1 MREFFLR
8 ILGLGTPAGERL
20 AEGRLFFVRAW
31 PLWLAVLAVA
41 GIVAWTVFFYNREG
55 ERARAIQRAVMAGL
69 RVAAIL
75 VLLLVFFQPM
85 LALSREETT
94 QSVVALL
101 IDRSRSMGIHDRW
114 QSDEARQRM
123 VRAVGAADGD
133 RLSRAEALDRILR
146 RPDVNLVRRL
156 RQRHQVRAYGFGSD
170 VRALTGEVAGTL
182 AQDAS
187 PSATE
192 PATAVQSTAPPATL
206 DKPDPALAEAT
217 KLGEALDRTLSDM
230 AGQPAAGIV
239 LFSDGAHNL
248 GEDPVAVARKA
259 AARGVPI
266 YTVGLG
272 ESQPPRDL
280 AITSMLVDDVVRKG
294 DEVTVSVALKQRGY
308 DGHSVPLT
316 LRQDGRVLAQT
327 TLRFKPG
334 STRQEAALTFTP
346 MIPGQYTLSV
356 AVPVQPDELSHTNNT
371 REVPI
376 RVVDKKLRILYLESG
391 PRWEYRYL
399 KNAILRDPTIQFSC
413 MLLDSD
419 ASLGGEGNVPIY
431 GFPTNRDD
439 LFKFDIVIL
448 GDVAREHISLTQL
461 QVLKAFVQDRG
472 GSLVVIAGERA
483 MPWEYRGTPLEELLP
498 VVLPDQ
504 REDFVTEEPFRPML
518 TAAGRKHPMMLIAD
532 RPEASAALWA
542 QLPGM
547 YWCGVVPRAKPGA
560 TVLAVHP
567 TRSNADGKLP
577 LMATQKTGE
586 GTCFLSL
593 VDSTW
598 LWRYRRGD
606 KYFYRFWGQVL
617 RSMTPHELPGEN
629 RFAKLTTD
637 RTTYALGEPIV
648 LRARLLTSSFHP
660 VRDPSV
666 PVEVVRDDGTVLA
679 VKLQSVP
686 GTPGIYEAEW
696 LPQRPGRYR
705 ASIRPTGGTTRVSTQ
720 FAVEESQLE
729 YESPEQNRALL
740 KQVAAISGGAYVQ
753 PDEVAKLPERI
764 RDRSTVTRS
773 RVEHELWD
781 TPLPLALFT
790 LFIVGE
796 WVLRKRRGLL

>member
-20 AEGRLFFVRAW
+20 ADGRLFFVRAW

-41 GIVAWTVFFYNREG
+41 AVAAWTVFFYNREG
-55 ERARAIQRAVMAGL
+55 ERARAIHRALMAGL

-94 QSVVALL
+94 RSVVAML

-114 QSDEARQRM
+114 QSAEARQRM
-123 VRAVGAADGD
+123 VRAVGAPEGD
-133 RLSRAEALDRILR
+133 RLSRAEALDRILK
-146 RPDVNLVRRL
+146 RPEVNFVGKLG
-156 RQRHQVRAYGFGSD
+156 QRHQVKAYGFGSD
-170 VRALTGEVAGTL
+170 IRSLGGEVAGTQ
-182 AQDAS
+182 APE
-187 PSATE
+187 PSASAKAAAAKGGE
-192 PATAVQSTAPPATL
+192 PKAAL
-206 DKPDPALAEAT
+206 NKPDPALAEAT
-217 KLGEALDRTLSDM
+217 KLGEALDRTLSDL

-239 LFSDGAHNL
+239 LFTDGAHNL

-272 ESQPPRDL
+272 ESQPPRDVS
-280 AITSMLVDDVVRKG
+280 ITSMLVDDVVRKG

-308 DGHSVPLT
+308 DGHALPLT
-316 LRQDGRVLAQT
+316 LRQDGRVLSQT
-327 TLRFKPG
+327 SLRFKPG
-334 STRQEAALTFTP
+334 SNRQEATLRFTP

-356 AVPVQPDELSHTNNT
+356 AVPVQPDELSHTNNK
-371 REVPI
+371 RVVPI

-413 MLLDSD
+413 MLLDAD

-431 GFPTNRDD
+431 NFPTNRDD
-439 LFKFDIVIL
+439 LFKYDIVIL

-461 QVLKAFVQDRG
+461 QLLKAFVQERG

-504 REDFVTEEPFRPML
+504 REDFVTEEPFRPTL

-532 RPEASAALWA
+532 RPEASAALWD

-567 TRSNADGKLP
+567 TRTNADGKLP

-586 GTCFLSL
+586 GTCFLAL

-648 LRARLLTSSFHP
+648 LRARLLTSAFHP

-666 PVEVVRDDGTVLA
+666 PVEVVRDDGTELA

-686 GTPGIYEAEW
+686 GTPGVYEAEW
-696 LPQRPGRYR
+696 LPQRPGSYR
-705 ASIRPTGGTTRVSTQ
+705 ASIRPSGGTTRVVTQ

-729 YESPEQNRALL
+729 YEAPEQNRALL
-740 KQVAAISGGAYVQ
+740 KQVAAISGGAYVE